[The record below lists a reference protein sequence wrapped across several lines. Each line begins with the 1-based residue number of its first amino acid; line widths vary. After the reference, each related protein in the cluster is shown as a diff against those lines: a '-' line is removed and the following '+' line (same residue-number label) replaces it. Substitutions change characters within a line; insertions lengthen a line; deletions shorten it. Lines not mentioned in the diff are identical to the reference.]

1 MSCLSSVLCTLMHGF
16 FGNKQYAATAPNIL
30 TMKLSK
36 HLCLVCSTWAMFLS
50 SSFTVSM
57 IALFLRRSL
66 SETLSFLIAN
76 QMQFESEEPTHWALS
91 SLSYAFE
98 YLVNMYSLVL
108 ADTQWCAVNEA
119 YARTF
124 AQQYFLDKQS
134 EWNDNLPFQ
143 FYYTV
148 VWDNFRKQITQMFTY
163 FFKIEMFKAAIT
175 RVVKKNHY

>member
-1 MSCLSSVLCTLMHGF
+1 
-16 FGNKQYAATAPNIL
+16 
-30 TMKLSK
+30 
-36 HLCLVCSTWAMFLS
+36 
-50 SSFTVSM
+50 
-57 IALFLRRSL
+57 
-66 SETLSFLIAN
+66 
-76 QMQFESEEPTHWALS
+76 MQFETEEPTHGAFS
-91 SLSYAFE
+91 SLGYTFE
-98 YLVNMYSLVL
+98 NLMNMYSLVL
-108 ADTQWCAVNEA
+108 ADTQWCAVNKT
-119 YARTF
+119 YASAF